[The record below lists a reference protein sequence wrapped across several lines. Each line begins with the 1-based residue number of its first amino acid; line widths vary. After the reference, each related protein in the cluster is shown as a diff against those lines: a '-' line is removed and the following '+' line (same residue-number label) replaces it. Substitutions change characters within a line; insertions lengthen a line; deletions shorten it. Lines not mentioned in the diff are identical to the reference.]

1 MNSEYRVRIKWKELY
16 SYNTEI
22 RNSGFPEELRERA
35 KGDMKGCMS
44 DDDSCLLYSLVRYF
58 KPIYCLETGTGRGKA
73 SAFILKAFK
82 DSNLVSTLVSIERKT
97 ANVGELIPDDLK
109 SRFEPINSTV
119 EDFVASENFK
129 HVHLDLFLHDSTHR
143 FTHQMWEFNTFWKL
157 LRCNGVLCS
166 HDIAYNTSFLE
177 FLQSKYVMD
186 KKGLTDFE
194 KSKFGVWGA
203 MGNFGFITKR

>member
-44 DDDSCLLYSLVRYF
+44 DEDSVLLYSLVRYF

-82 DSNLVSTLVSIERKT
+82 DSNLVSTLVSIERKS

-129 HVHLDLFLHDSTHR
+129 HVPLDLFLHDSTHR
-143 FTHQMWEFNTFWKL
+143 KEAQLWEYNIFWER
-157 LRCNGVLCS
+157 LRSKGILCS
-166 HDIAYNTSFLE
+166 HDTEYSTAFLE
-177 FLQSKYVMD
+177 FVKSKYVMD
-186 KKGLTDFE
+186 DKGLTCFKE
-194 KSKFGVWGA
+194 SLFGIWGNI
-203 MGNFGFITKR
+203 GNFGFITKR